1 MKMVL
6 FLEISNFKFKLKRL
20 YIHKYDSKTTD
31 FAIATAIGLNE
42 IFISQKLPN
51 QNDQLVK
58 G

>member
-1 MKMVL
+1 MVL

-31 FAIATAIGLNE
+31 FARATAIGLNE